1 MLWHR
6 ARRRRRRP
14 RHAAAPHRHARHDS
28 QCADGR
34 ADAPTTDPTD
44 GHAQT
49 NTEPVAAAAQLDAV
63 ADALAEADA
72 AADVVFFADLRA
84 VAGTVRVAV
93 GGPLT
98 PPDAPA
104 PDGRADA
111 EADTGKVSFL
121 LYRGR
126 CGGHEDADHFFE
138 FLVCVRLRGW
148 HAAASL

>member
-1 MLWHR
+1 M
-6 ARRRRRRP
+6 RRTLSLAPRP
-14 RHAAAPHRHARHDS
+14 SRHAAAPHRHAPHDS
-28 QCADGR
+28 PCADGR
-34 ADAPTTDPTD
+34 ADAPTPDPTD

-63 ADALAEADA
+63 ADPLAEADA
-72 AADVVFFADLRA
+72 ATYVILFADVRA

-93 GGPLT
+93 GGPVT
-98 PPDAPA
+98 PADAPA

-126 CGGHEDADHFFE
+126 RGSHEDADHFFE
-138 FLVCVRLRGW
+138 FIMCLRVCGRDL
-148 HAAASL
+148 AAFV